1 MLRFAPLCVPRRGWH
16 GVRVV
21 VPEWLRLGA
30 PPSACSPACKTGNA
44 YENGFLLRLEGQQ
57 LGLALL
63 LAQDSGRF
71 FDPLEILLA
80 DDEGCCRVLHG
91 DAGGEGHGKGVSLA
105 PSILQPPPCPPG
117 LAVGAARAV
126 RGQESPPSN
135 AGSTRAV
142 ASPVAPILPVRGGKE
157 RNRKCSESCGRARG
171 TGCAAGQG
179 PPGKTPKPSARA
191 RPVPT
196 KQRQE
201 YFRPTRQGCHLGK
214 VSPLPR
220 PLFPVGRPAH
230 P

>member
-21 VPEWLRLGA
+21 VPEWLWLGA
-30 PPSACSPACKTGNA
+30 PPSARSPACKMGNA

-142 ASPVAPILPVRGGKE
+142 ASPVAPVLPVRGGK
-157 RNRKCSESCGRARG
+157 RG
-171 TGCAAGQG
+171 TESAVKAAAVRGEQDVQQG
-179 PPGKTPKPSARA
+179 RVHPGKHPNLQHVPGRSPPNNARNISGQA
-191 RPVPT
+191 DRAVIWG
-196 KQRQE
+196 K
-201 YFRPTRQGCHLGK
+201 CHRC
-214 VSPLPR
+214 PDPF
-220 PLFPVGRPAH
+220 FPVGRPAR